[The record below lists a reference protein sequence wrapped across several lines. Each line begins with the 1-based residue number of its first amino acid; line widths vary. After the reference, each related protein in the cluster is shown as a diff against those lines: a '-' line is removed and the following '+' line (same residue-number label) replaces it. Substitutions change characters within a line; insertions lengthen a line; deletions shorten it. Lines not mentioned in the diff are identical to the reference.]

1 MFSSKS
7 FVMTVTL
14 QLFRTSDLFGSLLS
28 QLFCFQA
35 RFHCYFVCSLLYS
48 QPIPMRLPSIH
59 QTMWSL
65 ARPQTFRQRA
75 LPHSFNPLPFLS
87 KPGNIFSPPQQMK
100 ERLQFE
106 QRGIISSK
114 KLNLDDKYFHARH
127 TKKSL
132 SD

>member
-7 FVMTVTL
+7 FVITVAL

-35 RFHCYFVCSLLYS
+35 RFHCYFVCSLFP

-75 LPHSFNPLPFLS
+75 PPHSFNPLPFSS